1 MNIRVLTAQA
11 LAGHS
16 QDAATRVARRGAHL
30 LMTKSRNDQSLTE
43 HLHVLQSAAHG
54 TVDVIDA
61 RSRAGDP
68 PTWLHL
74 ALLIPQAVFG
84 AFGERPLVLAT
95 LFDPTQVN
103 SLDPFALAAVFKLTP
118 AQGKV
123 ATQLADGLTAQQ
135 IAALNGT
142 SAATVRSHVRGVLR
156 RLGAQRTADVVRM
169 LRQGEALW
177 AGGGGQNLP
186 K

>member
-1 MNIRVLTAQA
+1 M
-11 LAGHS
+11 
-16 QDAATRVARRGAHL
+16 
-30 LMTKSRNDQSLTE
+30 MTQSRNEQSLTE

-54 TVDVIDA
+54 AVDVIDA
-61 RSRAGDP
+61 RSRAGDA

-95 LFDPTQVN
+95 LFDPTQVS

-118 AQGKV
+118 AQAKV
-123 ATQLADGLTAQQ
+123 ATQLADGLTAEQ

-142 SAATVRSHVRGVLR
+142 SAATLRSHVRGVLK

-169 LRQGEALW
+169 LRQGEASW